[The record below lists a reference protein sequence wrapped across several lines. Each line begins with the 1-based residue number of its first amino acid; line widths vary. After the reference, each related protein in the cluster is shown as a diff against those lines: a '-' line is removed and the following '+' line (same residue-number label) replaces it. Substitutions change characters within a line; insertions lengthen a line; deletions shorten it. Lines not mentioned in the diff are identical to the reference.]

1 MTSAADQLGIPA
13 SHHDLVERPL
23 VASLTTVGTD
33 GLLQSTAVWYLL
45 HEGELAVSIRTDRQ
59 KYRNLLANP
68 VATLLIVDPDNQ
80 VRTLELR
87 CHTSLRPDPGKA
99 FSEQFTAKYG
109 HAPSTW
115 DPAGTERAVITLH
128 TKRVVTLG

>member
-1 MTSAADQLGIPA
+1 MTSAAEQLGIPA

-33 GLLQSTAVWYLL
+33 
-45 HEGELAVSIRTDRQ
+45 
-59 KYRNLLANP
+59 
-68 VATLLIVDPDNQ
+68 NQ

-87 CHTSLRPDPGKA
+87 CHTSLRPDPGRA
-99 FSEQFTAKYG
+99 FSEWFASKYG